1 MMRNRSLWLAALGC
15 LLLDRLTKVAAI
27 RWLQPL
33 GTFPLWRDVLHLTYV
48 TNTGAAFSLFPGAV
62 DWLRWVSLVVCVGL
76 VGVGLRAK
84 NLNRWEC
91 WGYGCLLGG
100 AAGNGIDRF
109 VWGYVVDFV
118 DLRAIRFPVFN
129 VADVAID
136 VGLVCLI
143 VAYGRGKTGGTC

>member
-1 MMRNRSLWLAALGC
+1 MRNRTLWLTALGC
-15 LLLDRLTKVAAI
+15 LVLDRATKVAAMYG
-27 RWLQPL
+27 LPPL
-33 GTFPLWRDVLHLTYV
+33 GTVPLWPNVLHLTYV
-48 TNTGAAFSLFPGAV
+48 TNTGAAFSLFAGAV
-62 DWLRWVSLVVCVGL
+62 DWLRWVSLAVCLGL
-76 VGVGLRAK
+76 VGVGLRARS
-84 NLNRWEC
+84 LSRWEE

-129 VADVAID
+129 MADVAID

>member
-1 MMRNRSLWLAALGC
+1 MRRNRALWLAAMGC
-15 LLLDRLTKVAAI
+15 LILDRLTKVAAI
-27 RWLQPL
+27 RWVQPL
-33 GTFPLWRDVLHLTYV
+33 GTVPLWRDVWHLTYV
-48 TNTGAAFSLFPGAV
+48 TNTGAAFSLLPGAV
-62 DWLRWVSLVVCVGL
+62 DWLRWVSLVVCVVL
-76 VGVGLRAK
+76 VGVGWRAK
-84 NLNRWEC
+84 DLNRWEQ

-118 DLRAIRFPVFN
+118 DVRAIRFPVFN

-143 VAYGRGKTGGTC
+143 VAYVRGKR